1 MDSKT
6 QKKLDEAHAAL
17 VAELE
22 DPEFAPVLRAAFN
35 TIVQDI
41 EAVADALGQMVVDA
55 ISDETLEVKEEVDAD
70 WADPKVQVDPNVP
83 HPRKKAKAKASA
95 GDPAED

>member
-6 QKKLDEAHAAL
+6 QKKLDEAHQAL
-17 VAELE
+17 VKELE

-41 EAVADALGQMVVDA
+41 EAVADAIGQMVVEA
-55 ISDETLEVKEEVDAD
+55 ISDETLAVKEQVDAE
-70 WADPKVQVDPNVP
+70 WADPEVQVDPLA
-83 HPRKKAKAKASA
+83 PRVVESDA
-95 GDPAED
+95 GQSDPSED